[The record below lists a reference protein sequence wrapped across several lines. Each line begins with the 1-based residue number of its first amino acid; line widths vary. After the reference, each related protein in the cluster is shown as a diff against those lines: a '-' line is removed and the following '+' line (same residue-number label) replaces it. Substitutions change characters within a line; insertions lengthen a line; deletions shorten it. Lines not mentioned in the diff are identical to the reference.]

1 MDINV
6 EPARAN
12 SSLRRR
18 AFLAAHRK
26 TECAYLRCLL
36 VDMPES
42 RVGDALLALASAH
55 VGHLIGGQLSIA
67 GILRLD
73 RQLRKHAL
81 VAVLNGVVDGQVGV
95 VFFALNE
102 AISARARAGA
112 RPMMH
117 RALQWLMRRR
127 SLRLPP
133 WWCHWH
139 GHWGILQVPRSGA
152 ASEIGAGRRRR

>member
-6 EPARAN
+6 EPTRAN

-18 AFLAAHRK
+18 AILATHRK

-42 RVGDALLALASAH
+42 RVGDALLVLASVH

-95 VFFALNE
+95 VF
-102 AISARARAGA
+102 
-112 RPMMH
+112 
-117 RALQWLMRRR
+117 
-127 SLRLPP
+127 LP
-133 WWCHWH
+133 
-139 GHWGILQVPRSGA
+139 
-152 ASEIGAGRRRR
+152 